1 MMPREKLTAQEVA
14 GKLKEAIRLFLTF
27 NPAQHKKYLV
37 GLFVLKRI
45 SDKFMEQLEVEG
57 DDDPNLFEVYVPEEA
72 RWETIR
78 RATQNLGEVLR
89 KAIDSLE
96 NQNPHLKGLLSWID
110 YNNPQEMPENVL
122 TALLQHF
129 DTISLKDENLENGA
143 KTVGEAF
150 IEFIAYVAEEHERSE
165 ASKRLT
171 PPDLNKLLAKLAE
184 PKAGQ
189 RIYDPAAGTA
199 STLIAVA
206 QEAKERVTLFGQE
219 IDPENFRLSKI
230 NVFLHEVDASLE
242 YGDTLRS
249 PAFVEGSQVQQ
260 FDIVVSHP
268 EFSRRDW
275 GADVASNDPF
285 NRFEFGV
292 PPNSNGDWAFI
303 QHILASL
310 REDGKAVVLM
320 PHGVLFRSTGN
331 EAEIRR
337 KVLERDWLEAVIGLP
352 EKIFYGVGIPGVVL
366 VFNKSKSEECKRKV
380 LFVNGGK
387 DYKAGTKRNLLR
399 DEDIDRIVEICCQFR
414 EMEDYSK
421 VVILDEIAKNSYNL
435 NITRYLPISTN
446 EEKVNLIE
454 VQAMLEAI
462 KDERENLE
470 EVLQSIWETL
480 RE

>member
-1 MMPREKLTAQEVA
+1 MMLQEKLTAQEVA
-14 GKLKEAIRLFLTF
+14 GKLKEAIRLFPTF

-122 TALLQHF
+122 IALLQHF
-129 DTISLKDENLENGA
+129 NTISLKDENLENGA

-150 IEFIAYVAEEHERSE
+150 IEFIAYVAEEHERRE

-206 QEAKERVTLFGQE
+206 QEADGRVTLFGQE

-230 NVFLHEVDASLE
+230 NAFLHEVDASLE

-268 EFSRRDW
+268 EFSRKDW
-275 GADVASNDPF
+275 GSDVASNDPF

-310 REDGKAVVLM
+310 KEDGKAVVLM

-366 VFNKSKSEECKRKV
+366 VFNKSKPEDRKGKV

-387 DYKAGTKRNLLR
+387 DYEAGTKRNRLR
-399 DEDIDRIVEICCQFR
+399 DEDIDRIVETCCQFG
-414 EMEDYSK
+414 EAEGYSK
-421 VVILDEIAKNSYNL
+421 VVILDEIAQNSYNL
-435 NITRYLPISTN
+435 NIARYLPIATN
-446 EEKVNLIE
+446 EDEIDWNE
-454 VQAMLEAI
+454 VQAMLEVI
-462 KDERENLE
+462 KDERKNLE
-470 EVLQSIWETL
+470 EVLQLVWETL
-480 RE
+480 EG

>member
-1 MMPREKLTAQEVA
+1 MMPQEKLTAQEVA
-14 GKLKEAIRLFLTF
+14 GKLKEAIRLFPTF

-72 RWETIR
+72 RWETVR

-122 TALLQHF
+122 IALLQHF

-150 IEFIAYVAEEHERSE
+150 IEFIAYVAEEHERRE

-206 QEAKERVTLFGQE
+206 QEADGRVTLFGQE

-268 EFSRRDW
+268 EFSRKDW
-275 GADVASNDPF
+275 GSDVASNDPF

-310 REDGKAVVLM
+310 KEDGKAVVLM

-366 VFNKSKSEECKRKV
+366 VFNKSKPEERKGKV

-387 DYKAGTKRNLLR
+387 DYEAGTKRNRLR
-399 DEDIDRIVEICCQFR
+399 DEDIDRIVEICCQFG
-414 EMEDYSK
+414 EAEGYSK
-421 VVILDEIAKNSYNL
+421 VVNLDEIAQNSYNL
-435 NITRYLPISTN
+435 NIARYLPIATN
-446 EEKVNLIE
+446 EEEIDLNE
-454 VQAMLEAI
+454 VQAMLEVI
-462 KDERENLE
+462 KDERKNLE
-470 EVLQSIWETL
+470 EVLQLVWETL
-480 RE
+480 EG

>member
-1 MMPREKLTAQEVA
+1 MPQEKLTAQEVA
-14 GKLKEAIRLFLTF
+14 GKLKEAIRLFPTF

-122 TALLQHF
+122 IALLQHF

-150 IEFIAYVAEEHERSE
+150 IEFIAYVAEEHERRE

-206 QEAKERVTLFGQE
+206 QEADGRVTLFGQE

-268 EFSRRDW
+268 EFSRKDW
-275 GADVASNDPF
+275 GSDVASNDPF

-310 REDGKAVVLM
+310 KEDGKAVVLM

-366 VFNKSKSEECKRKV
+366 VFNKSKPEDRKGKV

-387 DYKAGTKRNLLR
+387 DYEAGTKRNRLR
-399 DEDIDRIVEICCQFR
+399 DEDIDRIVEICCQFG
-414 EMEDYSK
+414 EAEGYSK
-421 VVILDEIAKNSYNL
+421 VVILDEIAQNSYNL
-435 NITRYLPISTN
+435 NIARYLPIATN
-446 EEKVNLIE
+446 EEEIDLNKVLN
-454 VQAMLEAI
+454 MLETT
-462 KDERENLE
+462 KDERKNLE
-470 EVLQSIWETL
+470 EVLKLVLEAL

>member
-1 MMPREKLTAQEVA
+1 MMPQEKLTAQEVA
-14 GKLKEAIRLFLTF
+14 GKLKEAIRLFPTF

-72 RWETIR
+72 RWETVR

-122 TALLQHF
+122 IALLQHF

-150 IEFIAYVAEEHERSE
+150 IEFIAYVAEEHERRE

-206 QEAKERVTLFGQE
+206 QEADGRVTLFGQE

-268 EFSRRDW
+268 EFSRKDW
-275 GADVASNDPF
+275 GSDVASNDPF

-310 REDGKAVVLM
+310 KEDGKAVVLM

-366 VFNKSKSEECKRKV
+366 VFNKSKPEERKGKV

-387 DYKAGTKRNLLR
+387 DYEAGTKRNHLR
-399 DEDIDRIVEICCQFR
+399 DEDIDRIVKTCCQFG
-414 EMEDYSK
+414 EAEGYSK
-421 VVILDEIAKNSYNL
+421 VVILDEIAQNSYNL
-435 NITRYLPISTN
+435 NIARYLPIATN
-446 EEKVNLIE
+446 EEEIDLNE
-454 VQAMLEAI
+454 VQAMLEVI
-462 KDERENLE
+462 KDERKNLE
-470 EVLQSIWETL
+470 EVLQLVWETL
-480 RE
+480 KG

>member
-1 MMPREKLTAQEVA
+1 MPQEKLTAQEVA
-14 GKLKEAIRLFLTF
+14 GKLKEAIRLFPTF

-45 SDKFMEQLEVEG
+45 SDKFMEQLEIEG

-72 RWETIR
+72 RWKTIR

-89 KAIDSLE
+89 KTINSLE
-96 NQNPHLKGLLSWID
+96 NQNPHLKGFLSWID

-122 TALLQHF
+122 IALLQHF
-129 DTISLKDENLENGA
+129 DTISLKNENLENGA

-150 IEFIAYVAEEHERSE
+150 IEFIAYVAEEHERKE

-189 RIYDPAAGTA
+189 RIYDSAAGIA

-206 QEAKERVTLFGQE
+206 QEANGKVTLFGQE
-219 IDPENFRLSKI
+219 IDLENFRLSKI
-230 NVFLHEVDASLE
+230 NAFLHEVDASLE

-268 EFSRRDW
+268 EFSRKDW
-275 GADVASNDPF
+275 GSDVASNDPF

-310 REDGKAVVLM
+310 KEDGKAVVLM

-366 VFNKSKSEECKRKV
+366 VFNKSKPEERKGKV
-380 LFVNGGK
+380 LFVNGSK
-387 DYKAGTKRNLLR
+387 DYEVGTKRNRLR
-399 DEDIDRIVEICCQFR
+399 DEDIDRIVETYYQFK
-414 EMEDYSK
+414 EMEDYSRI
-421 VVILDEIAKNSYNL
+421 VSLDEIAQNNYDL
-435 NITRYLPISTN
+435 NIARYL
-446 EEKVNLIE
+446 LIE
-454 VQAMLEAI
+454 TNRKEIDLNEVRTKLEVI
-462 KDERENLE
+462 KDERKNLE
-470 EVLQSIWETL
+470 EALQLVWEIL
-480 RE
+480 EE

>member
-1 MMPREKLTAQEVA
+1 MLQEKLTAQEVA
-14 GKLKEAIRLFLTF
+14 GKLKEAIRLFPTF

-122 TALLQHF
+122 IALLQHF
-129 DTISLKDENLENGA
+129 NTISLKDENLENGA

-150 IEFIAYVAEEHERSE
+150 IEFIAYVAEEHERRE

-206 QEAKERVTLFGQE
+206 QEADGRVTLFGQE

-230 NVFLHEVDASLE
+230 NAFLHEVDASLE

-268 EFSRRDW
+268 EFSRKDW
-275 GADVASNDPF
+275 GSDVASNDPF

-310 REDGKAVVLM
+310 KEDGKAVVLM

-366 VFNKSKSEECKRKV
+366 VFNKSKPEDRKGKV

-387 DYKAGTKRNLLR
+387 DYEAGTKRNRLR
-399 DEDIDRIVEICCQFR
+399 DEDIDRIVETCCQFG
-414 EMEDYSK
+414 EAEGYSK
-421 VVILDEIAKNSYNL
+421 VVILDEIAQNSYNL
-435 NITRYLPISTN
+435 NIARYLPIATN
-446 EEKVNLIE
+446 EDEIDWNE
-454 VQAMLEAI
+454 VQAMLEVI
-462 KDERENLE
+462 KDERKNLE
-470 EVLQSIWETL
+470 EVLQLVWETL
-480 RE
+480 EG

>member
-1 MMPREKLTAQEVA
+1 MPQEKLTAQEVA
-14 GKLKEAIRLFLTF
+14 GKLKETIELFESF
-27 NPAQHKKYLV
+27 APAQHKKYLI

-122 TALLQHF
+122 IALLQHF
-129 DTISLKDENLENGA
+129 NTISLKDENLENGA

-150 IEFIAYVAEEHERSE
+150 IEFIAYVAEEHERRE

-206 QEAKERVTLFGQE
+206 QEADGRVTLFGQE

-275 GADVASNDPF
+275 GSDVASNDPF

-310 REDGKAVVLM
+310 KEDGKAVVLM

-366 VFNKSKSEECKRKV
+366 VFNKSKPEERKGKV

-387 DYKAGTKRNLLR
+387 DYEAGTKRNCLR
-399 DEDIDRIVEICCQFR
+399 DEDIDRIVEICCQFG
-414 EMEDYSK
+414 EAEGYSK
-421 VVILDEIAKNSYNL
+421 VVILDEIAQNSYNL
-435 NITRYLPISTN
+435 NIARYLPIATN
-446 EEKVNLIE
+446 EEEIDLNE
-454 VQAMLEAI
+454 VQAMLEAVR
-462 KDERENLE
+462 DERENLE
-470 EVLQSIWETL
+470 EVLQSIWEAL